1 MAREEPQRSCLGC
14 REVRDKKDLLRF
26 VLAPDRTLVPD
37 VQGKLP
43 GRGAYTCLRK
53 SCLAAA
59 VAKKQFSRSFKGE
72 VRCAP
77 SDELIAAVAARMV
90 ERIGGYLALANK
102 AGKVASGGESVI
114 EALTRKSPGI
124 VCVATDI
131 SPDIG
136 EKIVALARR
145 HGVAHFALFDKDR
158 LGAILGKGLRS
169 ALVVEQGGFSEALR
183 NEMEKYRNFFEEGR
197 TQHDKNPRI

>member
-14 REVRDKKDLLRF
+14 REVKDKKELLRF
-26 VLAPDRTLVPD
+26 VLSPERALVPD
-37 VQGKLP
+37 IQGKLP
-43 GRGAYTCLRK
+43 GRGAYTCFRR
-53 SCLAAA
+53 SCLAVA
-59 VAKKQFSRSFKGE
+59 VTKKQFARSFKGE
-72 VRCAP
+72 VRCGSP
-77 SDELIAAVAARMV
+77 DELIAAVAARMV

-136 EKIVALARR
+136 EKVIKLADRL
-145 HGVAHFALFDKDR
+145 GVDHFSLFDKDR
-158 LGAILGKGLRS
+158 LGALVGKGLRS
-169 ALVVEQGGFSEALR
+169 ALVVEQGGFSDALKK
-183 NEMEKYRNFFEEGR
+183 EMEKYRNFFEGG
-197 TQHDKNPRI
+197 TDAT

>member
-14 REVRDKKDLLRF
+14 REIRDKKELLRF

-37 VQGKLP
+37 IQGKLP
-43 GRGAYTCLRK
+43 GRGAYTCLRR

-59 VAKKQFSRSFKGE
+59 MAKKQFARSFKGE
-72 VRCAP
+72 VRCGSA
-77 SDELIAAVAARMV
+77 DELADAVAARMF
-90 ERIGGYLALANK
+90 ERIEGYLALANK
-102 AGKVASGGESVI
+102 AGKVASGGEGVM

-136 EKIVALARR
+136 DKIAALATRL
-145 HGVAHFALFDKDR
+145 GVDRFSLFDKDR
-158 LGAILGKGLRS
+158 LGALVGKGLRS
-169 ALVVEQGGFSEALR
+169 ALVVEQGGFSDALHK
-183 NEMEKYRNFFEEGR
+183 ELEKYRNFFEGG
-197 TQHDKNPRI
+197 TDAT

>member
-1 MAREEPQRSCLGC
+1 MARNEPQRSCLGC

-26 VLAPDRTLVPD
+26 VMAPDRTLVPD
-37 VQGKLP
+37 LQGKLP

-53 SCLAAA
+53 SCLTAAIM
-59 VAKKQFSRSFKGE
+59 KKQFARSFKGE
-72 VRCAP
+72 VRCGLP
-77 SDELIAAVAARMV
+77 EDLIAAVAARMV

-136 EKIVALARR
+136 EKVVALATRL
-145 HGVAHFALFDKDR
+145 GVAHFSLFDKDR
-158 LGAILGKGLRS
+158 LGALVGKGLRS
-169 ALVVEQGGFSEALR
+169 ALVIEQGGFSEALR
-183 NEMEKYRNFFEEGR
+183 IEMEKYRNFFEGG
-197 TQHDKNPRI
+197 THAT

>member
-14 REVRDKKDLLRF
+14 REVKDKKELLRF
-26 VLAPDRTLVPD
+26 VLSPERALVPD
-37 VQGKLP
+37 IQGKLP
-43 GRGAYTCLRK
+43 GRGAYTCFRR
-53 SCLAAA
+53 SCLAVA
-59 VAKKQFSRSFKGE
+59 VAKKQFARSFKGE
-72 VRCAP
+72 VRCGSP
-77 SDELIAAVAARMV
+77 DELIAAVAARMV

-136 EKIVALARR
+136 EKVIKLADRL
-145 HGVAHFALFDKDR
+145 GVDHFSLFDKDR
-158 LGAILGKGLRS
+158 LGALVGKGLRS
-169 ALVVEQGGFSEALR
+169 SLVVEQGGFSEALKR
-183 NEMEKYRNFFEEGR
+183 EMEKYRNFFEGG
-197 TQHDKNPRI
+197 TDAT